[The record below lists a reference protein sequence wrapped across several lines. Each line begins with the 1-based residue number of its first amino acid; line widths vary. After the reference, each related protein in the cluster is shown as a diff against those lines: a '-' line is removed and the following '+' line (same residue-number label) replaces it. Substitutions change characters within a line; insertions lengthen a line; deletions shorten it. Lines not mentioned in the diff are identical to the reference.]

1 MSIVF
6 TRKWLN
12 FRWQLLE
19 PITLALGYFGNL
31 SERTSVLAG
40 FALLSITLKFLSV
53 LYLMLTTKVVM
64 LIVIHG
70 TLGAFHLVEAVR
82 SPTLL
87 YLTNINSSKTHTR
100 LLALSF
106 CVRKISA
113 VAFC

>member
-1 MSIVF
+1 MCTHACLGPICH
-6 TRKWLN
+6 L
-12 FRWQLLE
+12 QLLE

-70 TLGAFHLVEAVR
+70 TLGAFHIVEAVR
-82 SPTLL
+82 PLSLPPA
-87 YLTNINSSKTHTR
+87 YHQYQQQQNSSHVYS
-100 LLALSF
+100 L
-106 CVRKISA
+106 
-113 VAFC
+113 